1 MKQRKGGG
9 YQGSI
14 SASRILLIT
23 IADFFP
29 VELPKHSFQK
39 LVLQQ
44 AVMGTGPVQY
54 SLPSQQ
60 GAQKEDANLV

>member
-23 IADFFP
+23 IQDFFP

-39 LVLQQ
+39 FVLQQ
-44 AVMGTGPVQY
+44 AVMGTRPVQY

-60 GAQKEDANLV
+60 GTQKEDANLV

>member
-1 MKQRKGGG
+1 MKQRKGSG
-9 YQGSI
+9 YQGNI

-29 VELPKHSFQK
+29 VELPKHSFKK

-44 AVMGTGPVQY
+44 AVMGTGPEQY

>member
-14 SASRILLIT
+14 SARRILLISV
-23 IADFFP
+23 ADFFP

-39 LVLQQ
+39 PVLQQ
-44 AVMGTGPVQY
+44 AVMSTGPVQY

-60 GAQKEDANLV
+60 GAQKDDANLV